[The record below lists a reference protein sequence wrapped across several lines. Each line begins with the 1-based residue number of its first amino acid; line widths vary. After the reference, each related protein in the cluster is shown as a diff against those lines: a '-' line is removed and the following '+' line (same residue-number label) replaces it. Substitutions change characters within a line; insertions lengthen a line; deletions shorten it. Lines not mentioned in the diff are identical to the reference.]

1 MLCHVSDCNELV
13 LRGTYYTARCQMLR
27 TRSRSTAL
35 SNRDVYKYITM
46 WTQGP
51 APDIVTASCSAATQQ
66 SQNQY
71 AHTTPDA

>member
-1 MLCHVSDCNELV
+1 MSGFLRENLV
-13 LRGTYYTARCQMLR
+13 AWLRSIAARCQMLC
-27 TRSRSTAL
+27 TRSRSTAQ
-35 SNRDVYKYITM
+35 SDCDVYKYITM